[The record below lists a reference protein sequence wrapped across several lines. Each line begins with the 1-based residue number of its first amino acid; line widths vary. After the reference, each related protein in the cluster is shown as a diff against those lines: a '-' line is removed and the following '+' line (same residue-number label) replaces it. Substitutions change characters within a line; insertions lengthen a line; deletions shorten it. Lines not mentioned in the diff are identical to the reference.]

1 MEGDVT
7 DKDFIAEGGIEVTD
21 KMLEDWA
28 EPWER
33 GEVSGT
39 AAGFVSSPGP
49 PMHQGG
55 LLSIHMSGRCRWT
68 YESVV
73 SGKER
78 FGRCG
83 E

>member
-21 KMLEDWA
+21 QMLEDWA

-39 AAGFVSSPGP
+39 AAGFVRRR
-49 PMHQGG
+49 
-55 LLSIHMSGRCRWT
+55 GRHASRRTPLNT
-68 YESVV
+68 YERPLSLDL
-73 SGKER
+73 
-78 FGRCG
+78 
-83 E
+83 